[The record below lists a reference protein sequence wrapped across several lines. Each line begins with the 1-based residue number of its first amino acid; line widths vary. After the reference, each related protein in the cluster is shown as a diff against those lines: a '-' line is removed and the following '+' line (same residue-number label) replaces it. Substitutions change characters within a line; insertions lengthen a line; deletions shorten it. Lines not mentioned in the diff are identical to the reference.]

1 MSGKTEQFLYAYY
14 LLFFALQGILQHDWY
29 KRGGKNG
36 DCRDPEVLR
45 TTEIVDGRRNHEGV
59 NEIAKRNQCIFALC
73 SYQHRFYTPD
83 YDQMLIHR
91 HETAV

>member
-1 MSGKTEQFLYAYY
+1 VSGKTEQFLYAYY

-59 NEIAKRNQCIFALC
+59 ITK
-73 SYQHRFYTPD
+73 
-83 YDQMLIHR
+83 
-91 HETAV
+91 